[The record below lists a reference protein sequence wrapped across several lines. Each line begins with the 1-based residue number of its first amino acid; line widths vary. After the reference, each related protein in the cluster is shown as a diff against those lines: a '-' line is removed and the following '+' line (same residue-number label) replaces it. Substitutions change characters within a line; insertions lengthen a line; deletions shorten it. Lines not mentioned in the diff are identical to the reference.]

1 MSKIAFHGE
10 GAGLGRIEKGG
21 DANSP
26 ANYVLTCGC
35 GLELGPIGGNRADDM
50 GRRCI
55 GCPRCQMATV
65 VDKNGQILNFV
76 PISAILEMQKK
87 AASG

>member
-1 MSKIAFHGE
+1 MSKITFHGD
-10 GAGLGRIEKGG
+10 GAGLGKVTRTG
-21 DANSP
+21 DQNNA

-35 GLELGPIGGNRADDM
+35 GLELGPIGGHRADAL
-50 GRRCI
+50 GRRCV

-65 VDKNGQILNFV
+65 LDKDGQVLNFV

-87 AASG
+87 AG